1 MILTSKALS
10 NPEII
15 RNLGIRFRDYRLRL
29 NMTRKEVSEEAGV
42 GLTTIY
48 KFETGNMK
56 DVSFITLLRLLRAI
70 GERENWENL
79 LPELPES
86 PYLYE
91 NDRKKQRV
99 RHGKWWRISPAY
111 DITFIFNPTATG
123 ANLEHVFSLEGKILD
138 ITRLDLINFGRKTG
152 IRNPESII
160 DEVAA
165 VVSRFPQY
173 AEKNG
178 LRQPYRSIIQKR
190 LEDILIEFGYRDK
203 ATAEP
208 FSDIDGKKISDFR
221 ISINTKGFFEISVI
235 IDGKKQRRFVKPTMP
250 QYEELRKSD
259 IYNLSQEEKQAL
271 ITALFLRS

>member
-99 RHGKWWRISPAY
+99 RHGK
-111 DITFIFNPTATG
+111 
-123 ANLEHVFSLEGKILD
+123 
-138 ITRLDLINFGRKTG
+138 
-152 IRNPESII
+152 
-160 DEVAA
+160 
-165 VVSRFPQY
+165 
-173 AEKNG
+173 
-178 LRQPYRSIIQKR
+178 
-190 LEDILIEFGYRDK
+190 
-203 ATAEP
+203 
-208 FSDIDGKKISDFR
+208 
-221 ISINTKGFFEISVI
+221 
-235 IDGKKQRRFVKPTMP
+235 
-250 QYEELRKSD
+250 
-259 IYNLSQEEKQAL
+259 
-271 ITALFLRS
+271 